1 MLATL
6 VPVLK
11 KAGGIIEINP
21 SICVARRAQ
30 PGWPG
35 EDVYTFPH

>member
-1 MLATL
+1 MLANL

-11 KAGGIIEINP
+11 KVWGIIEIKP
-21 SICVARRAQ
+21 SVCVAGRAQ